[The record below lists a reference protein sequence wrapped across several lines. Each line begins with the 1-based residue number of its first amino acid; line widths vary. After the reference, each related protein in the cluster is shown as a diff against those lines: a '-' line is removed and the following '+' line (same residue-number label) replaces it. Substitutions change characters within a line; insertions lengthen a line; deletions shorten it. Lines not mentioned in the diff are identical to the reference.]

1 MINGYFVK
9 AIFLRA
15 KNKDQYQTENVY
27 LIIVLQNE
35 NNKIVSFLIINEIRI
50 KRTRIQ
56 YNPKFEYIHY
66 NKIFL
71 F

>member
-50 KRTRIQ
+50 RQTQ

-71 F
+71 S

>member
-50 KRTRIQ
+50 TRIQ

-66 NKIFL
+66 NEIFL
-71 F
+71 S

>member
-27 LIIVLQNE
+27 FIIVLQNE

-50 KRTRIQ
+50 TRIQ

-71 F
+71 S

>member
-27 LIIVLQNE
+27 FIIVLQNE

-50 KRTRIQ
+50 IQ

-71 F
+71 S